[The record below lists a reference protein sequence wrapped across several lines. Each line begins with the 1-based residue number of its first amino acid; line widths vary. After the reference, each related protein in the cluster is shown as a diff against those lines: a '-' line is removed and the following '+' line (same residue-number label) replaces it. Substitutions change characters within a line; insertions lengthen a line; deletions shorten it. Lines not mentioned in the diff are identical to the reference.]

1 MEKSVIVLSGEY
13 SVTLDAKGRLSI
25 PAKFRE
31 GIPDNMLI
39 LTKGIS
45 HCIWAF
51 TVPQWEK
58 FSAVKF
64 ATAGSLSI
72 EEADM
77 IQHRFLIPS
86 EAELD
91 KAGRIPVP
99 QKLRDFAGLTKNCVV
114 ASAGKRIELWD
125 EERYVAYEK
134 LIDEQIGGLVKKLG
148 PFDLFNL

>member
-1 MEKSVIVLSGEY
+1 MVPSGEY
-13 SVTLDAKGRLSI
+13 SVTLDAKGRLSV

-31 GIPDNMLI
+31 GIPGNMLI

-58 FSAVKF
+58 FSSVKF

-99 QKLRDFAGLTKNCVV
+99 QKLRDFAGLVKNCVV
-114 ASAGKRIELWD
+114 ASAGNRIELWD
-125 EERYVAYEK
+125 EERYAAYER
-134 LIDEQIGGLVKKLG
+134 LIDEQIGGLIKKMG
-148 PFDLFNL
+148 PLDLFNL